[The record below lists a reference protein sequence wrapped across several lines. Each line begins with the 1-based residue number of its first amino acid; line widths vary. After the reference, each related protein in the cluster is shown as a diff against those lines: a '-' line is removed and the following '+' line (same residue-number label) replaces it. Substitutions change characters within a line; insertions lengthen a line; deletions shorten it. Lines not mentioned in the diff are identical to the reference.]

1 MRIPFMCLQDANS
14 ADAKVFEKAAEAI
27 DDIPF
32 AMTSDDA
39 AYSKFVSK
47 DSVVLFKKV
56 SSFPNILKYFIETDT
71 KFALKTIQILRW
83 LSCVA
88 LRFCL

>member
-1 MRIPFMCLQDANS
+1 MCLQDVNS

-39 AYSKFVSK
+39 AYSKFVTK
-47 DSVVLFKKV
+47 DDVVLFKKV
-56 SSFPNILKYFIETDT
+56 
-71 KFALKTIQILRW
+71 
-83 LSCVA
+83 
-88 LRFCL
+88 